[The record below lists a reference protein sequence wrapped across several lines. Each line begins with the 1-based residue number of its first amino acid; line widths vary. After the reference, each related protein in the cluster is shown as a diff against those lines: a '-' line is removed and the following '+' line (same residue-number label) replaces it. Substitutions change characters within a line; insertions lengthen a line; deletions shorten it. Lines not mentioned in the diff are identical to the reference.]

1 VFVKICGITSE
12 EDALLAVAMGADA
25 VGFVFAPSSRQIAP
39 QKAADIVKRL
49 PTEIVTVGVF
59 RHETRQRIVDIV
71 HHAGLRAAQLHGH
84 ETATD
89 SRWVRARVPLV
100 IKAFASGDPGLD
112 DADDYGADAILI
124 DSAVPGSGEVFDWS
138 LAEGAPSNRKVILAG
153 GLTPDNVADAV
164 RRVRPWGVDVSTG
177 VEAAPGRKD
186 ARKLRAFIQTARLA
200 EPLDTTPQAP
210 QSGDTAPAAVSDADD
225 RRSRPF
231 DWMADDNS

>member
-1 VFVKICGITSE
+1 VFVKICGVTSE

-25 VGFVFAPSSRQIAP
+25 VGFIFAPSSRQIAP

-59 RHETRQRIVDIV
+59 RFETRQRIVDIV
-71 HHAGLRAAQLHGH
+71 HQTGLRAAQLHGH
-84 ETATD
+84 ESPAD

-164 RRVRPWGVDVSTG
+164 RRVRPWGVDVATG
-177 VEAAPGRKD
+177 VESAPGRKD

-200 EPLDTTPQAP
+200 EPLAP
-210 QSGDTAPAAVSDADD
+210 APAAPSAEDNGGAGGPSDD
-225 RRSRPF
+225 RTRRPF
-231 DWMADDNS
+231 DWMADDPW

>member
-39 QKAADIVKRL
+39 QKAADIAKRL

-200 EPLDTTPQAP
+200 EPLDTTPRP
-210 QSGDTAPAAVSDADD
+210 PDSGDTAAAVSDADD

>member
-1 VFVKICGITSE
+1 
-12 EDALLAVAMGADA
+12 
-25 VGFVFAPSSRQIAP
+25 VFAPSSRQIAP

-71 HHAGLRAAQLHGH
+71 HQAGLRAAQLHGH

-153 GLTPDNVADAV
+153 GLTADNVADAV

-177 VEAAPGRKD
+177 VESSPGRKD

-200 EPLDTTPQAP
+200 EPMAASPSSTDPDESPAGTTP
-210 QSGDTAPAAVSDADD
+210 DD
-225 RRSRPF
+225 RPRPF